1 MIRRRLKAGCSQDWL
16 PHKFSLKGR
25 PGTRHFPGEMKATW
39 CILLGLCARAWAAD
53 PADNE
58 AIRKAIATFNDPHER
73 ATVLARDADLSPL
86 GRFAGQEVSQVYFE
100 AKAIR
105 FVTADVAFVDA
116 AASQYGSTI
125 MKRSMRAVFVVKRE
139 GGAWRIS
146 VMRIT

>member
-1 MIRRRLKAGCSQDWL
+1 
-16 PHKFSLKGR
+16 
-25 PGTRHFPGEMKATW
+25 MKATC
-39 CILLGLCARAWAAD
+39 CILLALAARAWAAG

-86 GRFAGQEVSQVYFE
+86 DRFAGQEMSQVYFE

-125 MKRSMRAVFVVKRE
+125 MKRSMRAVFVMKRE

-146 VMRIT
+146 VMRITGREHQCLRFT

>member
-1 MIRRRLKAGCSQDWL
+1 MN
-16 PHKFSLKGR
+16 
-25 PGTRHFPGEMKATW
+25 ATC
-39 CILLGLCARAWAAD
+39 CILLALAARAWAAE

-73 ATVLARDADLSPL
+73 ATVVARDADLSPL
-86 GRFAGQEVSQVYFE
+86 ERFGGQEVSQVYFK
-100 AKAIR
+100 AGAIR

-125 MKRSMRAVFVVKRE
+125 MKRSMRAVFVMKRE

-146 VMRIT
+146 VMRITGRGD

>member
-1 MIRRRLKAGCSQDWL
+1 MR
-16 PHKFSLKGR
+16 
-25 PGTRHFPGEMKATW
+25 ATC
-39 CILLGLCARAWAAD
+39 CILLALVACAWAAD
-53 PADNE
+53 PADHE
-58 AIRKAIATFNDPHER
+58 AIRKAIATFNNPHER
-73 ATVLARDADLSPL
+73 ATVLERDADFSPL
-86 GRFAGQEVSQVYFE
+86 DRFAGQEVSQVYFE

-146 VMRIT
+146 VMRITARGQ